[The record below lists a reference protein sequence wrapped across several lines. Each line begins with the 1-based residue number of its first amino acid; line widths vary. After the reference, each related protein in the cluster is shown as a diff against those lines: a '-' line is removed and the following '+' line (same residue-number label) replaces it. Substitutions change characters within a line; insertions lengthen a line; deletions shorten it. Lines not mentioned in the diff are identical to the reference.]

1 MKKNNNNNKR
11 SDRFIKKIKR
21 VYIQQLKLHVIHKMK
36 MILWSF
42 LFCVVE
48 YCSRCYVS
56 FVCPF
61 GLCLL
66 MRMPF
71 RFVSMSSV
79 GNINLFFVS
88 PWKQQDKPNQIKI
101 YVHSCACLSLLLLE
115 MCTISGLFVRCTG
128 WAAATN
134 FVVQFY
140 VRNFAV
146 TANTAWVCITGAKC
160 ARAK

>member
-1 MKKNNNNNKR
+1 M
-11 SDRFIKKIKR
+11 
-21 VYIQQLKLHVIHKMK
+21 YIQQLKLHVIHEME

-88 PWKQQDKPNQIKI
+88 PWKTTRQTESNKNLCTVYTP
-101 YVHSCACLSLLLLE
+101 VHVFHCYGWKCVQFLVFSFAVLTELRRQFSLCNFVCVISLLLQILNE
-115 MCTISGLFVRCTG
+115 HV
-128 WAAATN
+128 
-134 FVVQFY
+134 
-140 VRNFAV
+140 
-146 TANTAWVCITGAKC
+146 
-160 ARAK
+160 